1 MSINFLDNTVING
14 TLSATGRVTAQ
25 STTLTSPSSTI
36 NVFNTNL
43 LTVVGAASG
52 SLFQSLQN
60 TVVGVSAST
69 DISLY
74 NDTSNY
80 IDLGIASS
88 RYNGGAYGPAFTT
101 VGPGDGYLY
110 TTSNNL
116 ALGTAGVGNINFFTG
131 GTLSGSNTRM
141 TITSSGSITLNNTLS
156 TSSNIYAS
164 NVYTTGTIQA
174 NNSPGFL
181 DLFDNTF
188 LYPSSATITN
198 NLSAPF
204 IGTGDPWWVNLGSG
218 PAPTIQSGG
227 IKSTANG
234 LWYLGS
240 SIPSTSGR
248 MTLGF
253 IFQSDLNPT
262 TTTNYNNIMNIS
274 FSPTPMMGTTIPG
287 INPSGVVHIN
297 FVLGG
302 IASIAYYGTGI
313 SLSGVNTAYD
323 PGQGCYPWRATNNV
337 TLAPGVK
344 YAIILK
350 VDGNYLTITIPGVTS
365 LTFYEP
371 SLSSKVGANKTYF
384 WWEDGRDDAYGRVGK
399 LIRVWGGITPTPYDQ
414 DPAYGT
420 FVGGNVPVLNG
431 TGPYQLPGT
440 IQSYNAG
447 VATPTNVIL
456 ADSLPS
462 LSYGVIAA
470 GNGKTIINTV
480 SAATGGNVFL
490 EGALMTNFGSTSV
503 GGSQLA
509 YGTFEINSNVTSPL
523 SSATTGSSV
532 SLANITR
539 LQTAQPGDR
548 QMVEIT
554 GNLLTGSKSISAT
567 VYATGES
574 VFTYGPVT
582 SAGNFVLRFNRKT
595 HTNKSDVIRAEMY
608 IGTTLVATNR
618 VTFNNTNYYPYQ
630 INITQ
635 DTAGSVVIDDVRNT
649 VQRVNYR

>member
-1 MSINFLDNTVING
+1 MPINFLDNTVIKG
-14 TLSATGRVTAQ
+14 TLSASGGLVMQ
-25 STTLTSPSSTI
+25 STTLTSSNSTT
-36 NVFNTNL
+36 NAFNTSP
-43 LTVVGAASG
+43 LTIVGAASG
-52 SLFQSLQN
+52 SIFESLQN
-60 TVVGVSAST
+60 IVAGVSAST

-74 NDTSNY
+74 NDASNY

-88 RYNGGAYGPAFTT
+88 RYNGNAYGPAFNT

-110 TTSNNL
+110 TTNNNL
-116 ALGTAGVGNINFFTG
+116 AIGTAGVGNVNFFTN
-131 GTLSGSNTRM
+131 GTLSGANTRM
-141 TITSSGSITLNNTLS
+141 TITSSGITVN
-156 TSSNIYAS
+156 
-164 NVYTTGTIQA
+164 GTVRA
-174 NNSPGFL
+174 NNSPDFL
-181 DLFDNTF
+181 DLFDNTTRYF
-188 LYPSSATITN
+188 SGATITN

-240 SIPSTSGR
+240 SVPSTSGR
-248 MTLGF
+248 TTLGF

-274 FSPTPMMGTTIPG
+274 FSPTPMMGTTIPD

-302 IASIAYYGTGI
+302 IASIDYYGTGI

-323 PGQGCYPWRATNNV
+323 PGQGCYPWRATNNF

-384 WWEDGRDDAYGRVGK
+384 WWEDGRADAYGRVGK

-420 FVGGNVPVLNG
+420 FVGGNVPVLNS

-440 IQSYNAG
+440 IQSYKAA

-456 ADSLPS
+456 ADSLPN

-470 GNGKTIINTV
+470 GNGVTTINAA
-480 SAATGGNVFL
+480 SAATGGNIFL
-490 EGALMTNFGSTSV
+490 EGALMANFGSTSI
-503 GGSQLA
+503 GGTQLG

-532 SLANITR
+532 SLVNITR

-554 GNLLTGSKSISAT
+554 GNLLTGTKSISAT
-567 VYATGES
+567 VFATGES
-574 VFTYGPVT
+574 VFTYGPVA

-618 VTFNNTNYYPYQ
+618 TTFNNTNYYPYQ

-635 DTAGSVVIDDVRNT
+635 DTAGCVIIDDVRNT